1 MRLAGWFAGSS
12 RDSSFSKLRRADK
25 SFKTFLLPSPVVMMH
40 KCLLLLVV
48 MLAFLSSGDA
58 LSPPTVGSKLSKL
71 ASLDLDQATHTNVD
85 GKRLLRANGEEE
97 DNSANEE
104 RGVSGATE
112 KFKTWTQ
119 SSMKWAKD
127 SKLGQILAKQ
137 FQKVIQYRRDWKV
150 SGLIKKGYS
159 DTVLL
164 QNKVTPD
171 EFFKAKGLSSN
182 LKDQASKSALWEKN
196 PGLGEYFSYKTFWD
210 AKQVL

>member
-1 MRLAGWFAGSS
+1 
-12 RDSSFSKLRRADK
+12 
-25 SFKTFLLPSPVVMMH
+25 MMH

-48 MLAFLSSGDA
+48 TLAFLSSGDA

-71 ASLDLDQATHTNVD
+71 ASLDMDQATHTNVD

-112 KFKTWTQ
+112 KFKAWTQ
-119 SSMKWAKD
+119 SSVKWARN
-127 SKLGQILAKQ
+127 SKLGQMLAKQ

-159 DTVLL
+159 DMVLL

-171 EFFKAKGLSSN
+171 EFFKAKGLSAN

-196 PGLGEYFSYKTFWD
+196 PGLREYFSYKTFWD
-210 AKQVL
+210 GKQLL